1 MPRRVGVRGREERA
15 SEVGLL
21 SPPME
26 WGLGLAPKFM
36 QNEILSIKQN
46 AFTSDYVKDIKYILS
61 EARKHSYKTVNS
73 IMIQA
78 NWLVGWRIVEQE
90 QNGEKR
96 AGYGEKI
103 IENLSKALNSE
114 LGSGMSVAHLWN
126 CRQFY
131 QTFPSLEILST
142 LCRELS
148 WSHIRMIMRLS
159 TEEERNYY
167 IEESKSGNWSVRELE
182 RNIKTD
188 MFHRVVKNQLPKVAE
203 KTVKKPKSE
212 IQNHLKDPYILEFL
226 GLKPDIKNS
235 EKDVENAIIGH
246 LEKFLLEMGKGF
258 SFVERQMH
266 VKTETQDFF
275 IDLVFYNYILKC
287 FVLVDLKQ
295 GSLKHQDIGQMD
307 MYVRM
312 FDSLKKGDDDNPTVG
327 IIFCTDKDESIV
339 KYSVLNE
346 SEQIF
351 ASKYKTV
358 LPTEE
363 ELAAEL
369 DRNRRFLLEN
379 K

>member
-1 MPRRVGVRGREERA
+1 MAE
-15 SEVGLL
+15 SELL
-21 SPPME
+21 KIESP
-26 WGLGLAPKFM
+26 
-36 QNEILSIKQN
+36 
-46 AFTSDYVKDIKYILS
+46 AFTDDYVQDIKSILNT
-61 EARKHSYKTVNS
+61 AKAQSYRAVNS
-73 IMIQA
+73 TMIQA
-78 NWLVGWRIVEQE
+78 YWLVGYRIVEQE

-96 AGYGEKI
+96 AGYGEKV

-114 LGSGMSVAHLWN
+114 VGSGMSAAHLWN

-131 QTFPSLEILST
+131 MTFHDKEILYT

-148 WSHIRMIMRLS
+148 WSHIRLIMRLD
-159 TEEERNYY
+159 TEKERNYY
-167 IEESKSGNWSVRELE
+167 IEQSKKGAWSVRQLE

-188 MFHRVVKNQLPKVAE
+188 MYHRVLQNQIESNDNNEVAVNTPE
-203 KTVKKPKSE
+203 SQ
-212 IQNHLKDPYILEFL
+212 IKDPYILEFL
-226 GLKPDIKNS
+226 GIKPDIS
-235 EKDVENAIIGH
+235 STEKDIESAIIAN

-266 VKTETQDFF
+266 IKTETQDFY

-287 FVLVDLKQ
+287 FVLIDLKR

-312 FDSLKKGDDDNPTVG
+312 FDSLKKGEDDNPTIG
-327 IIFCTDKDESIV
+327 IIFCADKDESIV

-351 ASKYKTV
+351 ASKYKTF

-363 ELAAEL
+363 ELSLEL
-369 DRNRRFLLEN
+369 ERNRRFLEE
-379 K
+379 KYSEKKE